1 MIDIGILENWMNH
14 WILKIV
20 KDFKDIQYKSIWT
33 KAILKILYV
42 IFRVTLTVYFCLFI
56 IVEFFHQNSTNFR
69 ILQPKFPRHPLVLKA
84 AVQHRDL
91 FFKTFVHR
99 VVRVCPSNSSL
110 RFPNYLGHTKDRK
123 VALVESGRALTHSR
137 VLVTTGFSFLL

>member
-1 MIDIGILENWMNH
+1 MLRILRIFSTSRYEQRQF
-14 WILKIV
+14 LKY
-20 KDFKDIQYKSIWT
+20 FK
-33 KAILKILYV
+33 LYV
-42 IFRVTLTVYFCLFI
+42 TLSNLDLETFYIQNLWI
-56 IVEFFHQNSTNFR
+56 FHQNSTNFR